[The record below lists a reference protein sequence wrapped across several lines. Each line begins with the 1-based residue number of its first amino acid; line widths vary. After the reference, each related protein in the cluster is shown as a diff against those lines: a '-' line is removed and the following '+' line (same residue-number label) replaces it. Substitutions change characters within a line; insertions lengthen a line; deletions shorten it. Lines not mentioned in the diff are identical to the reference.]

1 MKLRGSALIDVAPPP
16 NNSASRSREVT
27 AAQSKTRRCKPQGDA
42 ELMTEKQVL
51 GLKRWLDAHE
61 YASIAEM
68 CGSMSDD
75 AVPDTNAYE
84 RGNYMKVLSSY
95 TLKTGAFND

>member
-1 MKLRGSALIDVAPPP
+1 
-16 NNSASRSREVT
+16 
-27 AAQSKTRRCKPQGDA
+27 
-42 ELMTEKQVL
+42 MTEKQVL

-95 TLKTGAFND
+95 NAEDRRVQRLTVPARQR